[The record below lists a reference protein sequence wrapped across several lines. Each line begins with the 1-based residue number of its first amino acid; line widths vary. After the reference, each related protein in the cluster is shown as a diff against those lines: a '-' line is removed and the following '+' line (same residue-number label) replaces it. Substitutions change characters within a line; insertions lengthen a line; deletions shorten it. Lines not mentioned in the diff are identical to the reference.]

1 MAKNKEDY
9 LFKIIIIGD
18 SGVGKTCLLW
28 RLAEGSYREDFI
40 TTIGMDFKI
49 HKIKLENKLI
59 KLQIWEGQGK
69 ARTKNLNKIYYK
81 IAQGF
86 ILVYDV
92 TEQYSFKNIRNWI
105 KDIEESGQTSS
116 CKVLV
121 GLKCD
126 NESYRVVTEEEG
138 RKLANDLNMNFFET
152 SAKTNKNVNEIF
164 SFITTKI
171 LKAIEIEK
179 NTIKDPIKKLEKE
192 LNDEKNKNKRL
203 EKELKDIK
211 IKLDKQIKINK
222 DLNDK
227 IEKYKISKKKDS
239 KESLYEVIMEK
250 DKEIKELNL
259 KLSRYP
265 IVLNDGEKIMTIIF
279 QSSNEEINYAAL
291 CKNTDIFNK
300 IETQLYECYPEY
312 RENENFF
319 TSNGIKINKYKNMDE
334 NNIKNNDIIIF
345 NVSTR

>member
-18 SGVGKTCLLW
+18 TGVGKTCLLW
-28 RLAEGSYREDFI
+28 RLTEDSYRSDFI
-40 TTIGMDFKI
+40 TTFGMDFKV
-49 HKIKLENKLI
+49 HKIKLDNKLI

-69 ARTKNLNKIYYK
+69 ARTKQMNKVLYK
-81 IAQGF
+81 YVKGF

-92 TEQYSFKNIRNWI
+92 TNQNSFKNIRDWI
-105 KDIEESGQTSS
+105 KDIEESGQINS

-164 SFITTKI
+164 NCISTEI
-171 LKAIEIEK
+171 LRTIEIK
-179 NTIKDPIKKLEKE
+179 NNAIKDPLKKLKKELNDEKDKNKKLEKE
-192 LNDEKNKNKRL
+192 LNDEKDKNKRL

-211 IKLDKQIKINK
+211 IQLDIQIKINK

-227 IEKYKISKKKDS
+227 IEQYKISKKEII
-239 KESLYEVIMEK
+239 ESLYETIMEK
-250 DKEIKELNL
+250 DKEIKELSV
-259 KLSRYP
+259 KLARYP
-265 IVLNDGEKIMTIIF
+265 FVLNDGEKIMTIIL
-279 QSSNEEINYAAL
+279 QTSNEDINYAVL
-291 CKNTDIFNK
+291 CKNTDNFNK
-300 IETQLYECYPEY
+300 IENQLYERYPEY
-312 RENENFF
+312 RENENENFLLLMELKLI
-319 TSNGIKINKYKNMDE
+319 SIKI
-334 NNIKNNDIIIF
+334 
-345 NVSTR
+345 